1 MNSRSFKPIQQIQIP
16 VEIPG
21 NGIPISNVPRYE
33 LGGPVFDKPKGIKK
47 KLQNKKITDISLALN
62 YLGYI
67 TKPNS

>member
-1 MNSRSFKPIQQIQIP
+1 MK
-16 VEIPG
+16 IPG

-33 LGGPVFDKPKGIKK
+33 LGGPVFDKPEGIKK
-47 KLQNKKITDISLALN
+47 ELQNKKITDISLALN